1 MPTSGV
7 GSRAAANPNVQGGAH
22 CIFSCNSIVKDLCGL
37 AVGGSRNARKVA
49 CVAVEDIAYY

>member
-7 GSRAAANPNVQGGAH
+7 GPWQLQTPNVLGGAH
-22 CIFSCNSIVKDLCGL
+22 CIFSCNSIVKDPGGL

-49 CVAVEDIAYY
+49 WVAVEDLAYS